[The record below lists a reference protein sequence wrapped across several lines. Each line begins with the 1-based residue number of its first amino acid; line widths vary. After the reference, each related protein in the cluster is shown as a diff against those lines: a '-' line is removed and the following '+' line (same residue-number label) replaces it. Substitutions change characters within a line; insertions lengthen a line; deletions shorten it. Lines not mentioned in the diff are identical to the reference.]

1 MIFKTYVVSTLKF
14 YENTINSKK
23 IIALDKFDAVKKM
36 MVLLCEDNKNV
47 VADEISWQN
56 SDDYPKTLDELKD
69 LLFTTDMTVE
79 VIEID
84 NDSFRNNIIKDVIDF
99 HRTFKQ
105 EFKLTP
111 KAELSEEEIKL
122 RFNLMKE
129 ENGEYLEAAE
139 LGDLIGIADALGD
152 QLYILC
158 GTIIKHGL
166 QDKIA
171 KVFNAIH
178 KSNMT
183 KLNSDGTPLL
193 REDGKILK
201 SSNYVPVDLTKI
213 IND

>member
-1 MIFKTYVVSTLKF
+1 MISKTYVVSTVNF
-14 YENTINSKK
+14 FENDIKSKK
-23 IIALDKFDAVKKM
+23 IIALDEFDAVKKM
-36 MVLLCEDNKNV
+36 MVLLCEDNENA
-47 VADEISWQN
+47 VADELAWQN
-56 SDDYPKTLDELKD
+56 SDDYPKNLDELEEV
-69 LLFTTDMTVE
+69 LANAVT

-99 HRTFKQ
+99 HRAFKQ

-129 ENGEYLEAAE
+129 ENEEYLEAAE

-166 QDKIA
+166 QDKIGQ
-171 KVFNAIH
+171 VFNAIH
-178 KSNMT
+178 ESNMT